1 MENDAPFEI
10 IAAPATIWVAPVGTA
25 FPAIDEAP
33 SVSWVKLGKAGDKN
47 ISEDG
52 VTISHPQS
60 VEVFRASGSTG
71 PRKIVRTEEDLLI
84 SFTLLDLTLEMYRR
98 LLNDNAIT
106 QIAAA
111 AGVAGSK
118 KLSMQRGRLLS
129 QFALIAEGPSPYGE
143 NWTMRFK
150 VPIVVNVGEPEVTF
164 QKGEPAG
171 LLFDLQAIEHETDGF
186 GEIEAQDASRTS

>member
-25 FPAIDEAP
+25 FPAIDVVPGAD
-33 SVSWVKLGKAGDKN
+33 WVRLGKAGDKN
-47 ISEDG
+47 VSEDG

-60 VEVFRASGSTG
+60 VEVLRALGSTG
-71 PRKIVRTEEDLLI
+71 PRKIIRTEEDLMV

-98 LLNDNAIT
+98 MLNDNPIT
-106 QIAAA
+106 EIASG

-118 KLSMQRGRLLS
+118 KLSMMRGRLVS
-129 QFALIAEGPSPYGE
+129 QFALIAEGPSPYMEIG
-143 NWTMRFK
+143 NLRFK
-150 VPIVVNVGEPEVTF
+150 VPILVNVGEPEIVF

-171 LLFDLQAIEHETDGF
+171 LLFDLQAVEHETDGF
-186 GEIEAQDASRTS
+186 GEIEAQTAVRA

>member
-10 IAAPATIWVAPVGTA
+10 IAAPATIWVAPVGTS
-25 FPAIDEAP
+25 FPAINVVPGSD
-33 SVSWVKLGKAGDKN
+33 WVKLGKAGDKN

-60 VEVFRASGSTG
+60 VEVFRALGSTG
-71 PRKIVRTEEDLLI
+71 PRKVVRTEEDLML

-98 LLNDNAIT
+98 MLNDNPIT
-106 QIAAA
+106 QISASS
-111 AGVAGSK
+111 GVAGSK
-118 KLSMQRGRLLS
+118 KLAIQRGRLVS
-129 QFALIAEGPSPYGE
+129 QFALMAEGPSPYGDGW
-143 NWTMRFK
+143 NLRFK
-150 VPIVVNVGEPEVTF
+150 VPIIVNVGEPEIVF

-186 GEIEAQDASRTS
+186 GEIEAQDASAA

>member
-10 IAAPATIWVAPVGTA
+10 IAAPATIWVAPVGTV
-25 FPAIDEAP
+25 FPVIDEVP
-33 SVSWVKLGKAGDKN
+33 GVGWVKLGKAGDKN

-60 VEVFRASGSTG
+60 VEVFRALGSMG
-71 PRKIVRTEEDLLI
+71 PRKIVRTEEDLLV

-98 LLNDNAIT
+98 MLNDNPLT
-106 QIAAA
+106 QIASAV
-111 AGVAGSK
+111 GVAGSK
-118 KLSMQRGRLLS
+118 KLSMMRGRLVS

-143 NWTMRFK
+143 NWNLRFK
-150 VPIVVNVGEPEVTF
+150 VPIIVNVGEPEIVF

-171 LLFDLQAIEHETDGF
+171 LLFDLQAVEHETDGF
-186 GEIEAQDASRTS
+186 GEIEAQDAGRA

>member
-10 IAAPATIWVAPVGTA
+10 IAAPAKIWVAPVGTA
-25 FPAIDEAP
+25 FPVIDVVP
-33 SVSWVKLGKAGDKN
+33 NQNWTLLGKAGDKN

-60 VEVFRASGSTG
+60 VEVFRALGSTG
-71 PRKIVRTEEDLLI
+71 PRKITRTEEDFMI

-98 LLNDNAIT
+98 ALNDSPIT
-106 QIAAA
+106 QVA
-111 AGVAGSK
+111 AGAAIAGSR
-118 KLSMQRGRLLS
+118 KLLLQRGRLVS
-129 QFALIAEGPSPYGE
+129 QFALIAEGPSPYGD
-143 NWTMRFK
+143 NWTLRYK
-150 VPIVVNVGEPEVTF
+150 IPILVNVGEPEIVF

-171 LLFDLQAIEHETDGF
+171 LMFELQAIEHDTDGF

>member
-10 IAAPATIWVAPVGTA
+10 IAAPAKIWVAPVGTA
-25 FPAIDEAP
+25 FPVIDVVP
-33 SVSWVKLGKAGDKN
+33 NQDWTLLGKAGDKN

-60 VEVFRASGSTG
+60 VEVFRALGSTG
-71 PRKIVRTEEDLLI
+71 PRKITRTEEDFMI

-98 LLNDNAIT
+98 ALNDSPIT
-106 QIAAA
+106 QVA
-111 AGVAGSK
+111 AGAAIAGSR
-118 KLSMQRGRLLS
+118 KLLLQRGRLVS
-129 QFALIAEGPSPYGE
+129 QFALIAEGPSPYGD
-143 NWTMRFK
+143 NWTLRYK
-150 VPIVVNVGEPEVTF
+150 IPILVNVGEPEIVF

-171 LLFDLQAIEHETDGF
+171 LMFELQAIEHETDGF

>member
-25 FPAIDEAP
+25 FPVIDVVP
-33 SVSWVKLGKAGDKN
+33 NSDWTKLGKAGDKN

-60 VEVFRASGSTG
+60 VEVLRALGSMG
-71 PRKIVRTEEDLLI
+71 PRKIFRTEEDLMV

-98 LLNDNAIT
+98 MLNDNPIT
-106 QIAAA
+106 EIPAS

-118 KLSMQRGRLLS
+118 KLSMMRGRSVS
-129 QFALIAEGPSPYGE
+129 QFALLAEGPSPYGE
-143 NWTMRFK
+143 NWNLRFK
-150 VPIVVNVGEPEVTF
+150 VPIMVNIGEPEIVF

-186 GEIEAQDASRTS
+186 GEIEAQNGSRS